1 MISTGTCGRIK
12 KLYARRIYI
21 QEKNSKYEILNH
33 LYFGP
38 NFVFRRTAS
47 ARFSQCFFSNFLSS
61 VNHSGENFYSALPP
75 PPPSTIKKLTT
86 ALVGKNN
93 DDILPSPAAL
103 SIGYIREG
111 KSILRKLD

>member
-1 MISTGTCGRIK
+1 MKFWI
-12 KLYARRIYI
+12 IYTLV
-21 QEKNSKYEILNH
+21 QILFSGG
-33 LYFGP
+33 LLQR
-38 NFVFRRTAS
+38 VLAS
-47 ARFSQCFFSNFLSS
+47 AFFLIFCRRSTIVAKIFTPP
-61 VNHSGENFYSALPP
+61 LPP
-75 PPPSTIKKLTT
+75 PTPPPPPLPSTIKKLPT

>member
-1 MISTGTCGRIK
+1 MKSWI
-12 KLYARRIYI
+12 IYTLV
-21 QEKNSKYEILNH
+21 QILFSGG
-33 LYFGP
+33 LLQR
-38 NFVFRRTAS
+38 VLAS
-47 ARFSQCFFSNFLSS
+47 AFFLIFCRRSTIVAKIFTQPS
-61 VNHSGENFYSALPP
+61 PP
-75 PPPSTIKKLTT
+75 PLPSTIKKLTT